1 MGLFNW
7 KKKKDEQPKDIKPGT
22 GSVKNIIA
30 VASGKGGVG
39 KSTMTA
45 NLALMMARKGM
56 KVGVIDADL
65 YGPTQPGLLGSREAP
80 KAVNGQIMPIEK
92 DGVKF
97 ISMASINPSDEAM
110 VVRAPIA
117 IKAIQQFLGGVC
129 WGELDFLFIDLP
141 PGTGDI
147 QLTLAQQAHLS
158 GAIIVTT
165 PQKVAVEIAK
175 KGLSMFKTVNVPIL
189 GIVENMSGL
198 ACAHCNEMNHV
209 FGKGGGAELSKKLDV
224 PFLGEIPLD
233 LSIMQGGDDGTAV
246 VLRDEDSPAKA
257 SFAKVGE
264 KLVEELIRR
273 EKDAQANEPTEIKS
287 EGSEVTLTWHD
298 ETHTKLSSYDLRLV
312 CPCAS
317 CVDEN
322 TGKRILDPKS
332 VPLDI
337 TVLGQRPI
345 GRYGVT
351 FNFSDG
357 HNTGIYK
364 YTNLKAMGV
373 IGPQDGPSFSV

>member
-7 KKKKDEQPKDIKPGT
+7 KKKEEPKDIKPGT
-22 GSVKNIIA
+22 SNVKNIIA

-39 KSTMTA
+39 KSTVTTNM
-45 NLALMMARKGM
+45 ALMMAQKGM

-65 YGPTQPGLLGSREAP
+65 YGPTQPGLLGSQEPP
-80 KAVNGQIMPIEK
+80 KAVNGLIMPIEK

-147 QLTLAQQAHLS
+147 QLTLAQQARLS
-158 GAIIVTT
+158 GAVIVTT
-165 PQKVAVEIAK
+165 PQKVAVNIAK

-189 GIVENMSGL
+189 GIIENMSGM
-198 ACAHCNEMNHV
+198 ACAHCNEINTV
-209 FGKGGGAELSKKLDV
+209 FGKGGGAELAKNLNV

-233 LSIMQGGDDGTAV
+233 LLIMQGGDDGKAV
-246 VLRDEDSPAKA
+246 VLRDEDSAAKK
-257 SFAKVGE
+257 SFAKVCE
-264 KLVEELIRR
+264 KLVDELLQI
-273 EKDAQANEPTEIKS
+273 EKNNKEVEPTQINVDGNQVKIKWNDGSLS
-287 EGSEVTLTWHD
+287 ELN
-298 ETHTKLSSYDLRLV
+298 SYDLRLA

-332 VPLDI
+332 VALDI
-337 TVLGQRPI
+337 SILGQRPV

-364 YTNLKAMGV
+364 YVNLKAMGM
-373 IGPQDGPSFSV
+373 IGSKEGPSFSV

>member
-7 KKKKDEQPKDIKPGT
+7 KKKEDKKVDRPGI
-22 GSVKNIIA
+22 GAVKNIIA

-39 KSTMTA
+39 KSTVTT
-45 NLALMMARKGM
+45 NLALMMAQKGM

-65 YGPTQPGLLGSREAP
+65 YGPTQPGLLGSKEAP
-80 KAVNGQIMPIEK
+80 KANGGFILPVEK

-117 IKAIQQFLGGVC
+117 IKAIQQFLGGVV

-147 QLTLAQQAHLS
+147 QLTLAQQARLA
-158 GAIIVTT
+158 GAVIVTT

-175 KGLSMFKTVNVPIL
+175 KGLSMFQTVNVPIL
-189 GIVENMSGL
+189 GVVENMSGMV
-198 ACAHCNEMNHV
+198 CGHCSEVTPV
-209 FGKGGGAELSKKLDV
+209 FGKGGGEELSKKLNIA
-224 PFLGEIPLD
+224 FLGGIPLD
-233 LSIMQGGDDGTAV
+233 PSIMQSGDEGKAI
-246 VLRDEDSPAKA
+246 VLQNTDSPAKA
-257 SFAKVGE
+257 SFSKIAENLVQEMINIE
-264 KLVEELIRR
+264 KEISAVEPSKLNIE
-273 EKDAQANEPTEIKS
+273 NNS
-287 EGSEVTLTWHD
+287 VTLEWKDGQT
-298 ETHTKLSSYDLRLV
+298 TNLNPYDLRLA

-322 TGKRILDPKS
+322 TGKRILNPKS
-332 VPLDI
+332 VSLDI
-337 TVLGQRPI
+337 QIKGHRPI
-345 GRYGVT
+345 GRYGVS

-364 YTNLKAMGV
+364 YANLKNMSNSSNKEEG
-373 IGPQDGPSFSV
+373 SFSV

>member
-7 KKKKDEQPKDIKPGT
+7 KKKEEPKDIKPGT

-39 KSTMTA
+39 KSTVTTNM
-45 NLALMMARKGM
+45 ALMMAQKGM

-65 YGPTQPGLLGSREAP
+65 YGPTQPGLLGSQEPP
-80 KAVNGQIMPIEK
+80 KSINGQIMPIEK

-147 QLTLAQQAHLS
+147 QLTLAQQARLS
-158 GAIIVTT
+158 GAVIVTT
-165 PQKVAVEIAK
+165 PQKVAVDIAK

-189 GIVENMSGL
+189 GIVENMSGMV
-198 ACAHCNEMNHV
+198 CSHCNELNSV
-209 FGKGGGAELSKKLDV
+209 FGKGGGSELAENLDV

-233 LSIMQGGDDGTAV
+233 LLIMQGGDDGKAV
-246 VLRDEDSPAKA
+246 VLRDEDSAAKK
-257 SFAKVGE
+257 SFANVCE
-264 KLVEELIRR
+264 KLVDELIKI
-273 EKDAQANEPTEIKS
+273 EKGTKEIEPSEIQGNGGQIEIKWNDGSLS
-287 EGSEVTLTWHD
+287 E
-298 ETHTKLSSYDLRLV
+298 LSSYDLRLA

-322 TGKRILDPKS
+322 TGKRILDPKT

-337 TVLGQRPI
+337 TILGQRPV

-364 YTNLKAMGV
+364 YVNLKAMGAV
-373 IGPQDGPSFSV
+373 ANKEGPSFSV